1 VEFSKINLKSM
12 SESTAREEQT
22 TKKGKRKKKE
32 AEMSFLE
39 HLEELRWHIIRSA
52 ISIFAFA
59 IIAFVMKE
67 FIFDTII
74 LAPKSADFWTNR
86 MFSELGDLIGSEAIK
101 INQEDLNLIAI
112 KMADQFMMHIMV
124 SIIAGLII
132 SSPVVFYE
140 FWRFIKPALYEKEKK
155 HASGAVFFT
164 TVLFLLGVLFGYFL
178 IVPLSIHFLGSY
190 NISDEVVNQINT
202 RSYISTLTSISFASG
217 VVFLIPIFSYFLSK
231 VGILTPQFMKT
242 YRKHAY
248 VVMLLMSAVI
258 TPPDIFS
265 QVMVCFPLVFL
276 YEIGIMISRNVVKK
290 REKEMEADD

>member
-1 VEFSKINLKSM
+1 M
-12 SESTAREEQT
+12 SEDTNKEVQSG
-22 TKKGKRKKKE
+22 KKKRGRRKKDIKGE
-32 AEMSFLE
+32 YAEMSFLE

-52 ISIFAFA
+52 LAIMVFAVV
-59 IIAFVMKE
+59 AFIMKG
-67 FIFDTII
+67 FIFDNVI
-74 LAPKSADFWTNR
+74 LAPKNPEFWTNR
-86 MFSELGDLIGSEAIK
+86 MFEKLGELLGTDALK
-101 INQEDLNLIAI
+101 INQRHLNLIAI

-132 SSPVVFYE
+132 ASPVVFYE
-140 FWRFIKPALYEKEKK
+140 FWKFIKPALYDKEKK
-155 HASGAVFFT
+155 YASGAVFFT
-164 TVLFLLGVLFGYFL
+164 SVLFLLGVLFGYFL

-242 YRKHAY
+242 YRRHAY
-248 VVMLLMSAVI
+248 VVMLLLSAII

-276 YEIGIMISRNVVKK
+276 YEIGILISKRVVKN
-290 REKEMEADD
+290 REKEMDEI